1 MACYKPLTAYQC
13 ADRSII
19 WREIPG
25 ADVVRTLSLPCG
37 QCVGCRLERSR
48 QWAVRCM
55 HEAQM
60 HTSNCFITL
69 TFANF
74 SWFDAKKVKKNK
86 IYSYHKQHSAMNL
99 IYEEFQLF
107 MKRFRK
113 RFPGKSIRFYMA
125 GEYGESFD
133 RPHFHACIFGH
144 DFSDKKVLQRT
155 QTGSLLYTSKILEE
169 LWPYGYSSIGDVNFE
184 SAAYVARYIMKKQT
198 GKTRLNEDGSVTD
211 PEQHYSFCD
220 LRTGEL
226 FKRKPEFN
234 KMSLKPGIGQAW
246 FDKYMDDVYTLDQV
260 VVRGK
265 KCRPPRFYDNKFKEL
280 FPEVFDGIQF
290 AREQEGRSHF
300 EDNTLQR
307 LAVKEKVAL
316 AKLSLL
322 KRKI

>member
-13 ADRSII
+13 SDKSII

-69 TFANF
+69 TYAPEHCPKDM
-74 SWFDAKKVKKNK
+74 SL
-86 IYSYHKQHSAMNL
+86 H
-99 IYEEFQLF
+99 YEDFQLF
-107 MKRFRK
+107 MKRLRK
-113 RFPGKSIRFYMA
+113 RYTGKTIRFYMA

-133 RPHFHACIFGH
+133 RPHFHACIFGL
-144 DFSDKKVLQRT
+144 DFEDKKFFQRT
-155 QTGSLLYTSKILEE
+155 QTGSILYDAE
-169 LWPYGYSSIGDVNFE
+169 
-184 SAAYVARYIMKKQT
+184 A
-198 GKTRLNEDGSVTD
+198 
-211 PEQHYSFCD
+211 HYQYCD
-220 LRTGEL
+220 LETGEIIQ
-226 FKRKPEFN
+226 RTPEFN

-246 FDKYMDDVYTLDQV
+246 FDKYMSDVYTTDSV

-280 FPEVFDGIQF
+280 FPEQFDDIQYK
-290 AREQEGRSHF
+290 RELDGRSYAQ
-300 EDNTLQR
+300 DNTLER

>member
-13 ADRSII
+13 ADKSII

-69 TFANF
+69 TYDNENCPKDY
-74 SWFDAKKVKKNK
+74 SLKKE
-86 IYSYHKQHSAMNL
+86 H
-99 IYEEFQLF
+99 FQLF
-107 MKRFRK
+107 MKRLRK
-113 RFPGKSIRFYMA
+113 HYEYRNVFGLDKNGKRILLNPIRYYMA

-133 RPHFHACIFGH
+133 RPHYHACIFGL
-144 DFSDKKVLQRT
+144 DFEDKKFFQRT
-155 QTGSLLYTSKILEE
+155 QTGSYLYTSEILKK
-169 LWPYGYSSIGDVNFE
+169 LWPFGYSSIGDVNFE
-184 SAAYVARYIMKKQT
+184 SAAYVARYIMKKIN
-198 GKTRLNEDGSVTD
+198 GKTVNEKHEVVDAD
-211 PEQHYSFCD
+211 AHYQYCD
-220 LRTGEL
+220 LETGEIIQ
-226 FKRKPEFN
+226 REPEYN

-246 FDKYMDDVYTLDQV
+246 FDKFMSDVYTTDSV

-280 FPEVFDGIQF
+280 FPEEFDGIQYK
-290 AREQEGRSHF
+290 RELDGRSRS
-300 EDNTLQR
+300 EDNTLER

-322 KRKI
+322 KRKL